1 MECCFFIIPKFTH
14 LALLLWSLIR
24 LMVISLDKWDIRF
37 LLKLLAIFYVI
48 NLLLQHNLSKMHFEA
63 GPLLRTINNPDDLKK
78 LSREKLHQVCD
89 ELRQYIIDVVSVQ
102 GGHFAS
108 SLGVVEL
115 SVALHYVYNT
125 PYDQLVWDVGHQAY
139 GHKILT
145 GRREDFVSNR
155 KYKGMSGFPKRSE
168 SNYDTFGV
176 GHSSTSISA
185 ALGMSMAAKYK
196 GEDRKSVAIIGDGSM
211 TAGMAFEAMNHA
223 GVADS
228 DMLIVLNDNC
238 MSIDPNVGALK
249 EYLTDISTS
258 PTYNKFRDEL
268 WNVMGKMPIGKNFTR
283 EMASK
288 VEAGLKGVVSKSSNL
303 FEALNL
309 RYFGPIDGHNITKLV
324 DTLKDLREI
333 PGPKILHILTVKG
346 KGYELA
352 EKDQT
357 KWHAPGLFD
366 KLTGEIIKKKI
377 EVPQPPK
384 YQDVFGKTILT
395 LAESNKNIMGVTP
408 AMPSGSSLKFMMDA
422 MPDRAFDVGICE
434 QHAVTLSAGLATQ
447 GMKVFCNIYSSFM
460 QRAYDQVIHDVAL
473 QKLPVVFCLDRAGLV
488 GEDGPTHHGCYD
500 ISFFRCIPN
509 MIISAPMN
517 EQELR
522 NLMYTAQLE
531 STKLPFVIRYP
542 RGEGVMVDWEKPFE
556 TLTIGKGRKL
566 KDGKDIAILSLG
578 HPGNFAQTAIR
589 NLRTEGLDPA
599 HYDIRFVKP
608 LDEAL
613 LHEAFTNYARI
624 VTVEDGTVVGGMG
637 SAILEFMN
645 THGYQNQVTILGIPD
660 TIVEH
665 GSLKE
670 LHHECHYD
678 AMAIADAVKALLAK
692 DNLVEA

>member
-1 MECCFFIIPKFTH
+1 
-14 LALLLWSLIR
+14 
-24 LMVISLDKWDIRF
+24 
-37 LLKLLAIFYVI
+37 
-48 NLLLQHNLSKMHFEA
+48 MHFEA
-63 GPLLRTINNPDDLKK
+63 GPLLSKINAPEDLKK
-78 LSREKLHQVCD
+78 VSRDKLHQVCD

-145 GRREDFVSNR
+145 GRREDFVTNR
-155 KYKGMSGFPKRSE
+155 KYNGLSGFPKRSE
-168 SNYDTFGV
+168 SEYDTFGV

-185 ALGMSMAAKYK
+185 ALGMAMAAKYK
-196 GEDRKSVAIIGDGSM
+196 GENRKSVAIIGDGSM

-228 DMLIVLNDNC
+228 DVLIILNDNC

-268 WNVMGKMPIGKNFTR
+268 WQLMGKLPIGKHFTR

-303 FEALNL
+303 FEALQL

-324 DTLKDLREI
+324 DTLKDLKEI

-366 KLTGEIIKKKI
+366 KLTGEIVKKTI
-377 EVPQPPK
+377 DTPQPPK
-384 YQDVFGKTILT
+384 YQDVFGHSILE
-395 LAESNKNIMGVTP
+395 LAEQNPNIMGVTP
-408 AMPSGSSLKFMMDA
+408 AMPSGSSLKFMMEA
-422 MPDRAFDVGICE
+422 MPHRAFDVGICE

-447 GMKVFCNIYSSFM
+447 GLKVFCNIYSSFM

-500 ISFFRCIPN
+500 IAFFRCIPN
-509 MIISAPMN
+509 MIIAAPMN

-522 NLMYTAQLE
+522 NLMFTSQLPE
-531 STKLPFVIRYP
+531 INLPFVIRYP
-542 RGEGVMVDWEKPFE
+542 RGEGVMVDWKKPFE
-556 TLTIGKGRKL
+556 KLPIGKGRKI

-589 NLRTEGLDPA
+589 NLRSEGIDPA

-608 LDEAL
+608 IDEDL
-613 LHEAFTNYARI
+613 LHEVFQQYDKVI
-624 VTVEDGTVVGGMG
+624 TVEDGTVVGGLG

-645 THGYQNQVTILGIPD
+645 AHGYQSQIKILGIPD

-670 LHHECHYD
+670 LQKECHYD
-678 AMAIADAVKALLAK
+678 AIAIAEAVKTLLGQSI
-692 DNLVEA
+692 LTEA